1 MHECLSHTADKTPAA
16 DQKVELAA
24 CKTLASNPSS
34 RLSLLQQCRA
44 HRCTQ
49 EYSIRI
55 TRSDVFAI
63 AVQALRRNTGPAAA
77 SSARDADAA
86 MPRFEFFPNLFMTLI
101 NVRFLGHKTRP
112 VQAVFRIAPRMNK
125 LEVKEYLQTIYGLP
139 VKKVMT
145 DNFYGGYRRI
155 QGKRAMFHVSRP
167 NYKRAVVTF
176 ERGAVVYKPSD

>member
-1 MHECLSHTADKTPAA
+1 M
-16 DQKVELAA
+16 
-24 CKTLASNPSS
+24 
-34 RLSLLQQCRA
+34 
-44 HRCTQ
+44 
-49 EYSIRI
+49 
-55 TRSDVFAI
+55 
-63 AVQALRRNTGPAAA
+63 QALRRNTGPAAA

-176 ERGAVVYKPSD
+176 ERGALVYKPSD

>member
-1 MHECLSHTADKTPAA
+1 
-16 DQKVELAA
+16 
-24 CKTLASNPSS
+24 
-34 RLSLLQQCRA
+34 
-44 HRCTQ
+44 
-49 EYSIRI
+49 
-55 TRSDVFAI
+55 
-63 AVQALRRNTGPAAA
+63 
-77 SSARDADAA
+77 

-176 ERGAVVYKPSD
+176 ERGAVVYPRLKLVLAVVDSFPRAARGLLRRRRRVLQTGPRLVGVLRRF

>member
-1 MHECLSHTADKTPAA
+1 MGRAYRPNGPSKTRLLSSAPEAA
-16 DQKVELAA
+16 
-24 CKTLASNPSS
+24 
-34 RLSLLQQCRA
+34 QQCRA
-44 HRCTQ
+44 HRWTQ
-49 EYSIRI
+49 DQGDYSIRI